1 MKRFRNVLV
10 VPAALI
16 IDDAAV
22 QRAVRLCKA
31 SGAKMTLCWPQDAS
45 SDGGTGLDYMPDV
58 VAEIEKRLVS
68 LTEEIRSSH
77 PVEVTWRLDLGK
89 VYLEV
94 IRAVQHEGYDLVM
107 KTARGKTIGHQML
120 FGGDARQLLRK
131 CPCPV
136 WIVDP
141 KEGSES
147 AVLAAV
153 DPLASGEGAEGLTT
167 KILQLATSL
176 AVIEGAEMH
185 VVHAW
190 APPSER
196 IRRNLSWLALPVAKS
211 EEHIDTIRNQHRD
224 ALERV
229 LEPFRKEY
237 PNIKTHLVRGL
248 AEQVIPG
255 VAMQINAGTLVMA
268 TLARGGIPGL
278 LIGNTAE
285 VVLNDINRSVLVAKP
300 DGFVSPL
307 TLEARAD

>member
-1 MKRFRNVLV
+1 MKRFKKVLV
-10 VPAALI
+10 VPAALTT
-16 IDDAAV
+16 DDAAV
-22 QRAVRLCKA
+22 QRAIRLCKA
-31 SGAKMTLCWPQDAS
+31 SGAHMSLCWPQDAS

-58 VAEIEKRLVS
+58 IAEIERRLDA
-68 LTEEIRSSH
+68 LTEEIRSAHQVS
-77 PVEVTWRLDLGK
+77 VDWRLDRGK

-94 IRAVQHEGYDLVM
+94 IRAVQHDGYDLVM

-141 KEGSES
+141 KETDES
-147 AVLAAV
+147 AVLAAI
-153 DPLASGEGAEGLTT
+153 DPLANGEEAQGLTA

-176 AVIEGAEMH
+176 SAIENTEVH

-196 IRRNLSWLALPVAKS
+196 MRQNLSWLSLPVAKS
-211 EEHIDTIRNQHRD
+211 EEHVDAIRQRHGE

-229 LEPFRKEY
+229 VEPFRKEY
-237 PNIKTHLVRGL
+237 PNITVHLVRGL
-248 AEQVIPG
+248 AEQAIPG

-268 TLARGGIPGL
+268 TMARSGIPGL

-300 DGFVSPL
+300 DRFVSPL
-307 TLEARAD
+307 ELEAKAD

>member
-1 MKRFRNVLV
+1 MKRFKKVLL
-10 VPAALI
+10 VPAALTL
-16 IDDAAV
+16 DDAAI
-22 QRAVRLCKA
+22 QRAIRLCKA
-31 SGAKMTLCWPQDAS
+31 SGAHMSLCWPQDAS

-58 VAEIEKRLVS
+58 IASIEGRLS
-68 LTEEIRSSH
+68 ELTDEIRSTHDISIDY
-77 PVEVTWRLDLGK
+77 RLDRGK
-89 VYLEV
+89 LYLEV
-94 IRAVQHEGYDLVM
+94 IRAVQHDGYDLVM
-107 KTARGKTIGHQML
+107 KTARGKSVGQQML

-141 KEGSES
+141 KETDES

-153 DPLASGEGAEGLTT
+153 DPMTSDAEAEGLTT

-176 AVIEGAEMH
+176 AAIEDTEIH

-196 IRRNLSWLALPVAKS
+196 LRRNLSWLALPVAKG
-211 EEHIDTIRNQHRD
+211 EEHIDTIRDQHRE
-224 ALERV
+224 ALDKV
-229 LEPFRKEY
+229 LEPFRDEY

-268 TLARGGIPGL
+268 TLARSGIPGL

-307 TLEARAD
+307 TLEANAD